1 MVKKKYS
8 LYTILNKSLK
18 YKDKH
23 NLSDKEFKI
32 FKKKYVKLLNISNNS
47 KNYTILK
54 QINQNQYMT
63 NKINIKDE
71 DLPISKQILDL
82 YQYSKLNWQQV
93 VLQSITYN
101 EDYIKQQNNI
111 KDNLLK
117 QRDEL
122 NKLIQTFCNYIR

>member
-63 NKINIKDE
+63 NKINMNEIRNIYRIESAK
-71 DLPISKQILDL
+71 LPKFK
-82 YQYSKLNWQQV
+82 KL
-93 VLQSITYN
+93 
-101 EDYIKQQNNI
+101 
-111 KDNLLK
+111 
-117 QRDEL
+117 
-122 NKLIQTFCNYIR
+122 